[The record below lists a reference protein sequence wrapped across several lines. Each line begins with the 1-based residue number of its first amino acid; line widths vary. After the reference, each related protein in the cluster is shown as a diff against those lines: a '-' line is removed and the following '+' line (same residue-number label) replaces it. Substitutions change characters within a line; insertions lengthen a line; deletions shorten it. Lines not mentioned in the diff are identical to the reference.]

1 MARPGAIG
9 RKRETSGRRVLVVD
23 REEAICQLIQ
33 TVLEDVSFAVSCA
46 ATAAEARKLLRR
58 RRRFAIAFIAVLLPD
73 GEGEALAA
81 DAAACATAV
90 VLMSGHPDGIE
101 RGRASGFPFLAKP
114 FRAKDILRFAIESA
128 GGRTSDLGLK

>member
-9 RKRETSGRRVLVVD
+9 GKRKASGRHVLVVD

-33 TVLEDVSFAVSCA
+33 EVLEDVSFAVSCA
-46 ATAAEARKLLRR
+46 ATVAEARKLLRR
-58 RRRFAIAFIAVLLPD
+58 RRRFAIAFIAVRLPD
-73 GEGEALAA
+73 EDGEALAA
-81 DAAACATAV
+81 DAAARATAV

-114 FRAKDILRFAIESA
+114 FRAKDILRLAIESA
-128 GGRTSDLGLK
+128 GG